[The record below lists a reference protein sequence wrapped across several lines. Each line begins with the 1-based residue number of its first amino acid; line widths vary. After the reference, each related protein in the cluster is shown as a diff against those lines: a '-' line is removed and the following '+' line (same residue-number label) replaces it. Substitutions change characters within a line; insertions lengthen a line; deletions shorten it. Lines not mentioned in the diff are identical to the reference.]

1 LTPNGNAARGCGEQH
16 ENAPRV
22 GKRYIVRS
30 ANRAQSLVLPVAGDW
45 RGGRH
50 REKTMQGVIGAGP
63 VQARD
68 RIASIDTLR
77 GVALLGILIINII
90 AFGLVSHAFSNPI
103 PDGALT
109 GVNFWTYVSV
119 DVLFEGSMRA
129 IFAML
134 FGAGVILF
142 TARGDSPAAVTS
154 VADLY
159 YKRTIL
165 LILFGLLDAFLLLWT
180 GDILYI
186 YGVVGLFLFPLR
198 NVRASRLLTAA
209 LVLLALGAATEL
221 FRFQDLTDMQTEAAE
236 AQALLADDQ
245 KLDDEQQEAID
256 AWQEELEWI
265 RPKQE
270 DLDEELAMRRSSYFE
285 VLAGQASEV
294 IEYQAVS
301 VRSFM
306 FWDAFI
312 TMVLGMALYKYRVF
326 GAGRSYRFYTLM
338 TLLGFAVGLPV
349 NAWEVYRFAAS
360 NYDIFSTIMPTY
372 DVGRLGCAFGYIG
385 LVMLFCKSGILSWL
399 RVSLAAVGRMAL
411 TNYLAHSIIC
421 ALIFSG
427 VGFGL
432 VGELQRY
439 QLYYVVGGI
448 WLVQLIVSPLW
459 LRQYR
464 FGPAEWLWR
473 SLTYGTRQPMRN

>member
-1 LTPNGNAARGCGEQH
+1 MQRATRAEP
-16 ENAPRV
+16 
-22 GKRYIVRS
+22 VR
-30 ANRAQSLVLPVAGDW
+30 
-45 RGGRH
+45 
-50 REKTMQGVIGAGP
+50 
-63 VQARD
+63 ARD

-77 GVALLGILIINII
+77 GVALLGILILNIV
-90 AFGLVSHAFSNPI
+90 AFGLVSTAFSNPI

-119 DVLFEGSMRA
+119 EVLFEGSMRA

-142 TARGDSPAAVTS
+142 TARGDSPAAATA

-165 LILFGLLDAFLLLWT
+165 LILLGLCDAFLLLWT

-198 NVRASRLLTAA
+198 NVSASRLLSAA
-209 LVLLALGAATEL
+209 LVMLVLYSAAEL
-221 FRFQDLTDMQTEAAE
+221 FRLQRFTDMQAEAAE
-236 AQALLADDQ
+236 AQALLADDRE
-245 KLDDEQQEAID
+245 LDDEQQEAID
-256 AWQEELEWI
+256 AWQVELEWI
-265 RPKQE
+265 RPTQK
-270 DLDEELAMRRSSYFE
+270 DIDEELATRRSGYFT

-294 IEYQAVS
+294 VEYQSVS
-301 VRSFM
+301 VRSYL

-326 GAGRSYRFYTLM
+326 GAGRSHRFYTRM
-338 TLLGFAVGLPV
+338 TLLGFSVGLPV
-349 NAWEVYRFAAS
+349 NAWEVYRFHTS
-360 NYDIFSTIMPTY
+360 GYDIFATIMPTY
-372 DVGRLGCAFGYIG
+372 DVGRLGCAFGYVG

-399 RVSLAAVGRMAL
+399 SASLAAVGRMAL

-421 ALIFSG
+421 ALIFTG

-439 QLYYVVGGI
+439 QLYYVMAGI
-448 WLVQLIVSPLW
+448 WLAQLIVSPLW
-459 LRQYR
+459 LRHYR
-464 FGPAEWLWR
+464 FGPVEWLWR
-473 SLTYGTRQPMRN
+473 SLTYGARQPMRN

>member
-1 LTPNGNAARGCGEQH
+1 MLPELGNVISSATQTAPDRSLCRWPAIGAQARH
-16 ENAPRV
+16 P
-22 GKRYIVRS
+22 
-30 ANRAQSLVLPVAGDW
+30 
-45 RGGRH
+45 
-50 REKTMQGVIGAGP
+50 EKTLQEVINAEPVRAG
-63 VQARD
+63 D

-77 GVALLGILIINII
+77 GVALLGILIMNII
-90 AFGLVSHAFSNPI
+90 AFGLVSSAFSNPI
-103 PDGALT
+103 PDGALK

-134 FGAGVILF
+134 FGAGVVLF
-142 TARGDSPAAVTS
+142 TARGDSPTAATA

-165 LILFGLLDAFLLLWT
+165 LILFGLCDAFLLLWAS
-180 GDILYI
+180 DILYI
-186 YGVVGLFLFPLR
+186 YGIVGLFLFPLR
-198 NVRASRLLTAA
+198 NVRASRLLSAA
-209 LVLLALGAATEL
+209 LVMLALAAATEL
-221 FRFQDLTDMQTEAAE
+221 FRFQDLTDMQAEATE
-236 AQALLADDQ
+236 AQALLADDHE
-245 KLDDEQQEAID
+245 LDDEQQEAID
-256 AWQEELEWI
+256 AWQKELEWI
-265 RPKQE
+265 RPTQK
-270 DLDEELAMRRSSYFE
+270 DIDEELAMRRSGYFT
-285 VLAGQASEV
+285 VLADQASDV
-294 IEYQAVS
+294 LEYQAVS
-301 VRSFM
+301 VRSFS

-312 TMVLGMALYKYRVF
+312 SMVLGMALYKYRVF
-326 GAGRSYRFYTLM
+326 DAGRSHRFYTLM

-349 NAWEVYRFAAS
+349 NAWEVYRFGAS
-360 NYDIFSTIMPTY
+360 GYDIFSTIMPTY

-385 LVMLFCKSGILSWL
+385 LVMLFCKSGILIWL

-421 ALIFSG
+421 ALIFTG

-439 QLYYVVGGI
+439 QLYYVVAGI

-473 SLTYGTRQPMRN
+473 SLTYGARQPMRN

>member
-1 LTPNGNAARGCGEQH
+1 
-16 ENAPRV
+16 
-22 GKRYIVRS
+22 
-30 ANRAQSLVLPVAGDW
+30 
-45 RGGRH
+45 
-50 REKTMQGVIGAGP
+50 MQGVIGAGP
-63 VQARD
+63 VQAGD

-77 GVALLGILIINII
+77 GVAVLGILILNIV
-90 AFGLVSHAFSNPI
+90 AFGLVGSAFGNPI
-103 PDGALT
+103 PDGALS
-109 GVNFWTYVSV
+109 GINFWTYASV
-119 DVLFEGSMRA
+119 EVLFEGSMRA

-134 FGAGVILF
+134 FGAGVVLF
-142 TARGDSPAAVTS
+142 TARGDSPAAATA

-165 LILFGLLDAFLLLWT
+165 LILFGLCDAFLLLWT

-186 YGVVGLFLFPLR
+186 YGIVGLFLFPLR
-198 NVRASRLLTAA
+198 NVKASRLLSAA
-209 LVLLALGAATEL
+209 LIMLALYAATEL
-221 FRFQDLTDMQTEAAE
+221 FRFQDFADMQTEAAE
-236 AQALLADDQ
+236 AQALLADDRE
-245 KLDDEQQEAID
+245 LDDEQQEAID
-256 AWQEELEWI
+256 AWQEELESI
-265 RPKQE
+265 RPAQN
-270 DLDEELAMRRSSYFE
+270 DLDEELAMRRSGYFT
-285 VLAGQASEV
+285 VLAGQAPYV
-294 IEYQAVS
+294 LEYQAVS
-301 VRSFM
+301 VRSFY

-326 GAGRSYRFYTLM
+326 DASRSYRFYTLM

-349 NAWEVYRFAAS
+349 NAWEVYRFSAS

-385 LVMLFCKSGILSWL
+385 LVMLFCKSGILRWL
-399 RVSLAAVGRMAL
+399 GVSLAAVGRMAL

-421 ALIFSG
+421 ALIFTG

-439 QLYYVVGGI
+439 QLYYVMAGI

-459 LRQYR
+459 LRHYR

-473 SLTYGTRQPMRN
+473 SLTYGARQPMRN

>member
-1 LTPNGNAARGCGEQH
+1 
-16 ENAPRV
+16 
-22 GKRYIVRS
+22 
-30 ANRAQSLVLPVAGDW
+30 
-45 RGGRH
+45 
-50 REKTMQGVIGAGP
+50 MQGVVRAGP
-63 VQARD
+63 VRAGD

-77 GVALLGILIINII
+77 GVALLGILLLNIV
-90 AFGLVSHAFSNPI
+90 AFGLVGSAFGNPI

-142 TARGDSPAAVTS
+142 TARGDSPAAATS

-159 YKRTIL
+159 YRRTIL

-180 GDILYI
+180 GDILYV
-186 YGVVGLFLFPLR
+186 YGIVGLFLFPLR
-198 NVRASRLLTAA
+198 NVRASRLLTTA
-209 LVLLALGAATEL
+209 LVMLALYAATEA
-221 FRFQDLTDMQTEAAE
+221 FRFQDLTDMQAEAAE

-245 KLDDEQQEAID
+245 ELDDEQQEAID
-256 AWQEELEWI
+256 AWQGELEFI
-265 RPKQE
+265 RPTQE
-270 DLDEELAMRRSSYFE
+270 AIDEELALRRSGYFT
-285 VLAGQASEV
+285 VLVGQAPEV
-294 IEYQAVS
+294 VKYQTIS
-301 VRSFM
+301 VRSFY

-312 TMVLGMALYKYRVF
+312 SMVLGMALYKYRVF
-326 GAGRSYRFYTLM
+326 DASHSYRFYTLM
-338 TLLGFAVGLPV
+338 TLFGFAVGLPV
-349 NAWEVYRFAAS
+349 NAWEVYRFNVS
-360 NYDIFSTIMPTY
+360 GYDIFSTIMPTY
-372 DVGRLGCAFGYIG
+372 DAGRLGCAFGYMG

-399 RVSLAAVGRMAL
+399 RASLAAVGRMAL

-421 ALIFSG
+421 ALIFTG

-432 VGELQRY
+432 VGELERY
-439 QLYYVVGGI
+439 QLYYVVAGI

-459 LRQYR
+459 LRHYR

-473 SLTYGTRQPMRN
+473 SLTYGARQPMRN

>member
-1 LTPNGNAARGCGEQH
+1 
-16 ENAPRV
+16 
-22 GKRYIVRS
+22 
-30 ANRAQSLVLPVAGDW
+30 
-45 RGGRH
+45 
-50 REKTMQGVIGAGP
+50 MQGATRAEPKP
-63 VQARD
+63 VQAGD

-77 GVALLGILIINII
+77 GVALLGILIMNIV
-90 AFGLVSHAFSNPI
+90 AFGLVSTAFSNPI

-109 GVNFWTYVSV
+109 GVNFWTYASV
-119 DVLFEGSMRA
+119 EVLFEGSMRA

-142 TARGDSPAAVTS
+142 TARGDSPAAATA

-165 LILFGLLDAFLLLWT
+165 LILLGLCDAFLLLWT

-186 YGVVGLFLFPLR
+186 YGIVGLFLFPLR
-198 NVRASRLLTAA
+198 NVRASRLLSAA
-209 LVLLALGAATEL
+209 LVMLVLYSAAEL
-221 FRFQDLTDMQTEAAE
+221 FRLQRFTDMQAEAAE
-236 AQALLADDQ
+236 AQALLADDRE
-245 KLDDEQQEAID
+245 LDDEQLEAID
-256 AWQEELEWI
+256 AWQVELEWI
-265 RPKQE
+265 RPTQK
-270 DLDEELAMRRSSYFE
+270 DIDEELATRRSGYFT

-294 IEYQAVS
+294 VEYQSVS
-301 VRSFM
+301 VRSYS

-326 GAGRSYRFYTLM
+326 GAGRSHRFYTRM

-349 NAWEVYRFAAS
+349 NAWEVYRFHTS
-360 NYDIFSTIMPTY
+360 GYDIFATIMPTY
-372 DVGRLGCAFGYIG
+372 DVGRLGCAFGYVG

-399 RVSLAAVGRMAL
+399 SASLAAVGRMAL

-421 ALIFSG
+421 ALIFTG

-439 QLYYVVGGI
+439 QLYYVVAGI
-448 WLVQLIVSPLW
+448 WLAQLIVSPLW
-459 LRQYR
+459 LRHYR
-464 FGPAEWLWR
+464 FGPIEWLWR
-473 SLTYGTRQPMRN
+473 SLTYGARQPMRN

>member
-1 LTPNGNAARGCGEQH
+1 
-16 ENAPRV
+16 
-22 GKRYIVRS
+22 
-30 ANRAQSLVLPVAGDW
+30 
-45 RGGRH
+45 
-50 REKTMQGVIGAGP
+50 MQGIIGVGP

-77 GVALLGILIINII
+77 GVAVFGILILNILS
-90 AFGLVSHAFSNPI
+90 FGLVGLAFANPI
-103 PDGALT
+103 PDGALA
-109 GVNFWTYVSV
+109 GVNFWTYVGV
-119 DVLFEGSMRA
+119 DVLFEGTMRA

-142 TARGDSPAAVTS
+142 TARGDSPAAATS

-165 LILFGLLDAFLLLWT
+165 LILFGLFDAFLLLWT

-186 YGVVGLFLFPLR
+186 YGIVGLFLFPLR
-198 NVRASRLLTAA
+198 NVRASRLLTTA
-209 LVLLALGAATEL
+209 LVMFALSASTEL
-221 FRFQDLTDMQTEAAE
+221 YRFQYFTDLQTEAAE
-236 AQALLADDQ
+236 AQALLDDERE
-245 KLDDEQQEAID
+245 LDDEQQEAID
-256 AWQEELEWI
+256 AWQKQLESI

-270 DLDEELAMRRSSYFE
+270 DLDEELAMRRSGYFE

-301 VRSFM
+301 VSSYL
-306 FWDAFI
+306 FWDALL
-312 TMVLGMALYKYRVF
+312 TMMLGMALYKYRVF

-338 TLLGFAVGLPV
+338 VLLGFSVGLPV
-349 NAWEVYRFAAS
+349 NAWEVYRFVAS
-360 NYDIFSTIMPTY
+360 NYDIFTTIMPTY
-372 DVGRLGCAFGYIG
+372 DLGRLGCAFGYIG
-385 LVMLFCKSGILSWL
+385 LVMLFCKSGVLPWL
-399 RVSLAAVGRMAL
+399 GASLAAVGRMAL

-439 QLYYVVGGI
+439 QLYYVVVGI
-448 WLVQLIVSPLW
+448 WLFQLIVSPLW